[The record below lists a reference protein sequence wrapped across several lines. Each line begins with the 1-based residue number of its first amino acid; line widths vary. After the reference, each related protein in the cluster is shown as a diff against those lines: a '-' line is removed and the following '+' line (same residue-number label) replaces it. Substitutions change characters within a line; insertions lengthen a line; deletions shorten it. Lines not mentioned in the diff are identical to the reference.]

1 MTSIKKFGEEGF
13 VNMKTRVQRSLTL
26 KSMIAFFVITLI
38 SLALFLAIQFSYLLD
53 QRKSDYLDQLSNA
66 VVQIQKPLTDS
77 LLSSDLNEVK
87 RLLVSLKTSGIM
99 GKAIVTVD
107 NATVMSLDFATPRPI
122 PDWAIKFAGIP
133 VEMTIPL
140 YAYGN
145 SLLTAKPQGYLTL
158 QVDSNRVY
166 RFAFNTLALMTTTYL
181 LLVLIIAIA
190 MTWCVSRMIV
200 RPLRQIALELQ
211 DVNNQDIQVSSY
223 HEDDEIGL
231 LAKSYNSQRK
241 QQNSD

>member
-1 MTSIKKFGEEGF
+1 
-13 VNMKTRVQRSLTL
+13 
-26 KSMIAFFVITLI
+26 MIVFFVITLS
-38 SLALFLAIQFSYLLD
+38 SLALFLGIQFSYLLD
-53 QRKSDYLDQLSNA
+53 QRKNDYLDQLSNA

-107 NATVMSLDFATPRPI
+107 GATVMNLDFATARPI

-133 VEMTIPL
+133 VEMTVPL

-145 SLLTAKPQGYLTL
+145 TILTAKPQGYLTL

-166 RFAFNTLALMTTTYL
+166 RFAVNTLALMITTYL

-200 RPLRQIALELQ
+200 RPLRKIALELQ
-211 DVNNQDIQVSSY
+211 DDDNHDIAVPNY

-231 LAKSYNSQRK
+231 LAKNYNRQRK
-241 QQNSD
+241 KQNSD

>member
-1 MTSIKKFGEEGF
+1 M
-13 VNMKTRVQRSLTL
+13 NTRVQRSLTL
-26 KSMIAFFVITLI
+26 KSMVAFFAITLI
-38 SLALFLAIQFSYLLD
+38 SLALFLAIQFSYLLE
-53 QRKSDYLDQLSNA
+53 QRKQDYLGQLSNA

-77 LLSSDLNEVK
+77 LLSSDLNEAK

-107 NATVMSLDFATPRPI
+107 DATVMNLSFATPKPI
-122 PDWAIKFAGIP
+122 PEWAEYIVGIP
-133 VEMTIPL
+133 VEMTVPL

-145 SLLTAKPQGYLTL
+145 VVLQAKPQGYLTL

-166 RFAFNTLALMTTTYL
+166 RFALNTLALMTTTYL
-181 LLVLIIAIA
+181 LLVLIIAIG

-200 RPLRQIALELQ
+200 RPLRKIAIELQ
-211 DVNNQDIQVSSY
+211 TNESVNQVEVSHY
-223 HEDDEIGL
+223 HHDDELGL
-231 LAKSYNSQRK
+231 LAKGYNRQRK

>member
-1 MTSIKKFGEEGF
+1 
-13 VNMKTRVQRSLTL
+13 MKARVQRSLTL
-26 KSMIAFFVITLI
+26 KSMIVFFVITLS
-38 SLALFLAIQFSYLLD
+38 SLALFLGIQFSYLLD
-53 QRKSDYLDQLSNA
+53 QRKNDYLDQLSNA

-77 LLSSDLNEVK
+77 LLSSDLNEAK

-107 NATVMSLDFATPRPI
+107 GATVMNLDFATARPI

-133 VEMTIPL
+133 VEMTVPL

-145 SLLTAKPQGYLTL
+145 TILTAKPQGYLTL

-166 RFAFNTLALMTTTYL
+166 RFAVNTLALMITTYL

-200 RPLRQIALELQ
+200 RPLRKIALELQ
-211 DVNNQDIQVSSY
+211 DDDNHDIAVPNY

-231 LAKSYNSQRK
+231 LAKNYNRQRK
-241 QQNSD
+241 IQTKS